1 MSSKNNKIMVID
13 DDANTNNLMK
23 FFLQKEDYN
32 VDSFTNSIEALHSFR
47 KDEYDLVLLDSKMQK
62 LKEEMSLYKK
72 FKEIDNKV
80 SICFTNTDRES
91 IQEIKQQVLQS
102 NNNNDTMSKSL
113 SLNDQTKLDIL
124 LLNDKDMILI
134 KPEYF
139 SDMFYD
145 FIKNKLYSVSRG
157 SSRIWRRMLCI
168 QRSTKRCFYTTCP
181 FPIIWI
187 NNDNRN
193 EYSE

>member
-13 DDANTNNLMK
+13 DDDNTNNIMK

-32 VDSFTNSIEALHSFR
+32 VDSFTNSIETLLHSFR
-47 KDEYDLVLLDSKMQK
+47 KNEYDLVLLDSKMQK
-62 LKEEMSLYKK
+62 LKEEKSLYKK

-134 KPEYF
+134 KP
-139 SDMFYD
+139 
-145 FIKNKLYSVSRG
+145 
-157 SSRIWRRMLCI
+157 
-168 QRSTKRCFYTTCP
+168 
-181 FPIIWI
+181 
-187 NNDNRN
+187 
-193 EYSE
+193 

>member
-1 MSSKNNKIMVID
+1 MSSKDNKIMVID
-13 DDANTNNLMK
+13 DDDNTNNIMK

-134 KPEYF
+134 KP
-139 SDMFYD
+139 
-145 FIKNKLYSVSRG
+145 
-157 SSRIWRRMLCI
+157 
-168 QRSTKRCFYTTCP
+168 
-181 FPIIWI
+181 
-187 NNDNRN
+187 
-193 EYSE
+193 

>member
-1 MSSKNNKIMVID
+1 MVID
-13 DDANTNNLMK
+13 DDDNTNNIMK

-134 KPEYF
+134 KP
-139 SDMFYD
+139 
-145 FIKNKLYSVSRG
+145 
-157 SSRIWRRMLCI
+157 
-168 QRSTKRCFYTTCP
+168 
-181 FPIIWI
+181 
-187 NNDNRN
+187 
-193 EYSE
+193 

>member
-13 DDANTNNLMK
+13 DDDNTNNIMK

-62 LKEEMSLYKK
+62 LKEEMSLNKK

-134 KPEYF
+134 KP
-139 SDMFYD
+139 
-145 FIKNKLYSVSRG
+145 
-157 SSRIWRRMLCI
+157 
-168 QRSTKRCFYTTCP
+168 
-181 FPIIWI
+181 
-187 NNDNRN
+187 
-193 EYSE
+193 

>member
-13 DDANTNNLMK
+13 DDDNTNNIMK

-134 KPEYF
+134 KP
-139 SDMFYD
+139 
-145 FIKNKLYSVSRG
+145 
-157 SSRIWRRMLCI
+157 
-168 QRSTKRCFYTTCP
+168 
-181 FPIIWI
+181 
-187 NNDNRN
+187 
-193 EYSE
+193 

>member
-13 DDANTNNLMK
+13 DNDNTNNIMK

-62 LKEEMSLYKK
+62 LKEEMSLNKK

-134 KPEYF
+134 KP
-139 SDMFYD
+139 
-145 FIKNKLYSVSRG
+145 
-157 SSRIWRRMLCI
+157 
-168 QRSTKRCFYTTCP
+168 
-181 FPIIWI
+181 
-187 NNDNRN
+187 
-193 EYSE
+193 

>member
-13 DDANTNNLMK
+13 DNDNTNNIMK

-80 SICFTNTDRES
+80 SICFTNADSES
-91 IQEIKQQVLQS
+91 VQEIKQQVLQS
-102 NNNNDTMSKSL
+102 NNNNNNNTMYKSYL
-113 SLNDQTKLDIL
+113 
-124 LLNDKDMILI
+124 
-134 KPEYF
+134 
-139 SDMFYD
+139 
-145 FIKNKLYSVSRG
+145 
-157 SSRIWRRMLCI
+157 
-168 QRSTKRCFYTTCP
+168 
-181 FPIIWI
+181 
-187 NNDNRN
+187 
-193 EYSE
+193 